1 MDWIKLPHLLRLSTR
16 LPPPSPPPANGD
28 EVSFILVETSNIYYP
43 VVSPRLSFSVGNSI
57 QIIFHVSLFTRPSML
72 VPLTPSMGLNRYMKK
87 I

>member
-1 MDWIKLPHLLRLSTR
+1 MDWIKLAHLLRLSTR
-16 LPPPSPPPANGD
+16 LPTPLANGD

-43 VVSPRLSFSVGNSI
+43 VVSPGLSFTAGNSI

-72 VPLTPSMGLNRYMKK
+72 VPLTPSMGLNRCMKK